1 MPLGGQAGKVEDLLA
16 CPLGKV
22 AKGPGEDGV
31 DLAANPGKDREDG
44 AVAEAKDEAEEIEE
58 GDPEGEA
65 GEWGPMQR
73 TRLGFRDWRGSSCN
87 TFGVGLGRF
96 RSRFGWIFWRIQG
109 VQGELDLVLAWFR
122 ALLGNCGLGMGAGQG
137 NCCETEIAESQSF
150 LGVHFGIYS
159 CICR

>member
-65 GEWGPMQR
+65 GEWGPIQR

-96 RSRFGWIFWRIQG
+96 RSRFGWISGGFKVSKVSWTSSWPGFARYWAI
-109 VQGELDLVLAWFR
+109 VA
-122 ALLGNCGLGMGAGQG
+122 
-137 NCCETEIAESQSF
+137 
-150 LGVHFGIYS
+150 
-159 CICR
+159 